1 MYKLDEGITPIF
13 DRDEIIHWLP
23 DVPEQRVIA
32 MVGDTP
38 VERNLK
44 PEPVLR
50 RRVNRSTSRERRKSG
65 TARSRSPAQIHAEG
79 TKRHASYIVS
89 GVKVDNPP
97 KVGVGIFMLLELE
110 LYNC

>member
-1 MYKLDEGITPIF
+1 MTLVISFISLHKPDEGATPIF

-32 MVGDTP
+32 MVGDKP

-44 PEPVLR
+44 SETVFR

-65 TARSRSPAQIHAEG
+65 TARSRSPAEIHAEG
-79 TKRHASYIVS
+79 T
-89 GVKVDNPP
+89 
-97 KVGVGIFMLLELE
+97 
-110 LYNC
+110 